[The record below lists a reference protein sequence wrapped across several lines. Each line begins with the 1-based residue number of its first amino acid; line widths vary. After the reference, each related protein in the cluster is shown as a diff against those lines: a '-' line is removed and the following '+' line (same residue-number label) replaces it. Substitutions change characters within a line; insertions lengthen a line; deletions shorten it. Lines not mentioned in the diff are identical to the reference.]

1 MNSTQQEQHSDFE
14 RRAAGLLR
22 DSVEDLDA
30 ATRSKLNRARQAAL
44 DELSSARRLTPLWGV
59 LTAAAVGAIAISL
72 WRAAPDPTA
81 PGEIPTATTTPELE
95 VIFAEENLDMLEDL
109 EFYVWLAAESMDMEA
124 AG

>member
-1 MNSTQQEQHSDFE
+1 MNSAPQHSEFE
-14 RRAAGLLR
+14 RQVASLLR
-22 DSVEDLDA
+22 DSAENLDA

-44 DELSSARRLTPLWGV
+44 DELSPARRLTPFWGV
-59 LTAAAVGAIAISL
+59 LTAAAVGAIAVSL

-81 PGEIPTATTTPELE
+81 PDEIPTATTTPELE

-109 EFYVWLAAESMDMEA
+109 EFYVWLAAEGLDMEA

>member
-1 MNSTQQEQHSDFE
+1 MNTAEREEHLEFE

-22 DSVEDLDA
+22 DSADNLDA

-44 DELSSARRLTPLWGV
+44 DELSPAKRLTPMWGI
-59 LTAAAVGAIAISL
+59 LTAAAVGAVAISL
-72 WRAAPDPTA
+72 WRAAPEPATPDVMPTV
-81 PGEIPTATTTPELE
+81 TTTPELE

-109 EFYVWLAAESMDMEA
+109 EFYVWLAAEGMDAEA